1 MGIPNSIA
9 RLGVVPFDRT
19 YRHTMTFPSR
29 AAQTSYFTGVCTR
42 VMSESVYIR
51 PEDGSVRFNVN
62 ASEIN
67 QHNYIMFT
75 NTESSRWWYAFVLDV
90 EYINDETSRVVFQID
105 VMQTWM
111 FDYTVHPCYVE
122 REHANDDTV
131 GDWLLDE
138 PVSPGE
144 LKFVASD
151 ILDSTNHPS
160 TGLTELVPIVFT
172 SEEPYSGDWGG
183 FAKRTVN
190 GGWNNAVYSG
200 AGMYVF
206 KSGVLDEVNSWLT
219 SLNKAGGGSAVS
231 SIILFPKALI
241 PDNWPSG
248 GNVFDSFQKAETK
261 QVEWAPFVGAR
272 NGLDGYMPR
281 NMKLYTY
288 PFNFLRVTNFRGAYH
303 DYRFEFFSDTTQP
316 RFNVRGTPD
325 AAADIFC
332 QPKDYN
338 GIATNVE
345 EQISLGGIVQANWV
359 YNSYQNWLAQN
370 AGNNLLNLISGALMI
385 VPAARAVGAGVKG
398 AVEFGGLKAANRVD
412 IVKDMA
418 GVNHLEA
425 AAAGMGVQNLAQLGA
440 NVFDASQAPSKLV
453 GTVTGAAVSGI
464 GYGTFGAYR
473 MCVRYNFA
481 KLIDDFFD
489 VYGYTTQELKV
500 PNVTGRACWNYVK
513 TRNSCVTGAVPSA
526 DLAQINANFD
536 NGITFWHDANVGDY
550 NRSNPIV

>member
-67 QHNYIMFT
+67 QCNYIMFT

-122 REHANDDTV
+122 REHTNDDTV
-131 GDWLLDE
+131 GSCLLDE
-138 PVSPGE
+138 PVSTGE

-151 ILDSTNHPS
+151 ILDSESHPS
-160 TGLTELVPIVFT
+160 TGLTDLVPVVFT
-172 SEEPYSGDWGG
+172 AEEPYAGTVGSIQ
-183 FAKRTVN
+183 KRTSQ
-190 GGWNNAVYSG
+190 GGWNNSVYS
-200 AGMYVF
+200 ACGMYVF
-206 KSGVLDEVNSWLT
+206 KSTDVGAANTFFDQ
-219 SLNKAGGGSAVS
+219 LNKSGGGSAVS
-231 SIILFPKALI
+231 SVVLFPRCLI

-248 GNVFDSFQKAETK
+248 ENVFKTFRKAETE

-281 NMKLYTY
+281 NAKLYTY

-303 DYRFEFFSDTTQP
+303 DYRFEFFSDSTQP

-338 GIATNVE
+338 GIATNVD
-345 EQISLGGIVQANWV
+345 EQISLGGLVQSNWT

-370 AGNNLLNLISGALMI
+370 AGNNLLNLVSGAVMI
-385 VPAARAVGAGVKG
+385 VPAAKAVGAGVKG
-398 AVEFGGLKAANRVD
+398 AIEFGGLKAATKAG
-412 IVKDMA
+412 IVRDMSGVTA
-418 GVNHLEA
+418 GEA
-425 AAAGMGVQNLAQLGA
+425 ASAAIGAQQLAQLGA
-440 NVFDASQAPSKLV
+440 SVFDASHAPSKAV
-453 GTVTGAAVSGI
+453 GTVSGASMASI

-550 NRSNPIV
+550 NRSNNIV

>member
-67 QHNYIMFT
+67 QCNYIMFT
-75 NTESSRWWYAFVLDV
+75 NTESSHWWYAFINEV
-90 EYINDETSRVVFQID
+90 EYLNDQTCRVVFQID

-131 GDWLLDE
+131 GNWLLDE
-138 PVSPGE
+138 PVSTGE
-144 LKFVASD
+144 LKYAASD
-151 ILDSTNHPS
+151 ILDSASHPS

-272 NGLDGYMPR
+272 NGLDGYTPR

-325 AAADIFC
+325 AAADVFC

-370 AGNNLLNLISGALMI
+370 AGNNLLNLISGALMLI
-385 VPAARAVGAGVKG
+385 PAGKAIGAGVKG

-418 GVNHLEA
+418 GVNPLEA

-440 NVFDASQAPSKLV
+440 NVFDASQAPSKMV

-473 MCVRYNFA
+473 MCVRRNFA

-489 VYGYTTQELKV
+489 MYGYTTQEVKV

-550 NRSNPIV
+550 NRSNNIV

>member
-9 RLGVVPFDRT
+9 RLGNVPFDRS
-19 YRHTMTFPSR
+19 YRNTMTFASR
-29 AAQTSYFTGVCTR
+29 SAQASYFAGVCPN
-42 VMSESVYIR
+42 VMQDAVYIR
-51 PEDGSVRFNVN
+51 PEEGSVRFNVN
-62 ASEIN
+62 ASAVN
-67 QHNYIMFT
+67 SNNYMMFS
-75 NTESSRWWYAFVLDV
+75 NSAQEYWWYAFILEV
-90 EYINDETSRVVFQID
+90 EYINEDACRVVFEID
-105 VMQTWM
+105 VIQTWY
-111 FDYTVHPCYVE
+111 FDFHFNPCYVE
-122 REHANDDTV
+122 REHTRNDAVGAN
-131 GDWLLDE
+131 LLDE
-138 PVSPGE
+138 PVSTGE
-144 LKFVASD
+144 LKYAASD
-151 ILDSTNHPS
+151 ILDSTSHPS

-206 KSGVLDEVNSWLT
+206 KSGVLDEVNSFLT

-248 GNVFDSFQKAETK
+248 GNVFDSFQKADTN

-272 NGLDGYMPR
+272 NGLDGYQPR

-303 DYRFEFFSDTTQP
+303 DYRFEFFSDSTQP

-332 QPKDYN
+332 QPKNYN

-370 AGNNLLNLISGALMI
+370 AGNNMLNLISGALMLI
-385 VPAARAVGAGVKG
+385 PAAKAVGAGIKG
-398 AVEFGGLKAANRVD
+398 AVEFGGLKAANRID

-418 GVNHLEA
+418 GVNAIEA
-425 AAAGMGVQNLAQLGA
+425 AAAGMGAQNLAQLGA

-453 GTVTGAAVSGI
+453 GTITGAATAGI

-473 MCVRYNFA
+473 MCVRAQFA
-481 KLIDDFFD
+481 ELIDEFFD
-489 VYGYTTQELKV
+489 VYGYATQAVKH
-500 PNVTGRACWNYVK
+500 PNWNGRAHWNYVK
-513 TRNSCVTGAVPSA
+513 TRNCSCYGNVPSA
-526 DLAQINANFD
+526 ALQQINQIHD
-536 NGITFWHDANVGDY
+536 NGITYWHDSEVGNY
-550 NRSNPIV
+550 ARSNPIV

>member
-90 EYINDETSRVVFQID
+90 EYINDETSRVIFQID

-122 REHANDDTV
+122 RGHANDDTV
-131 GDWLLDE
+131 GNWLLDE
-138 PVSPGE
+138 PVSTGE

-281 NMKLYTY
+281 NNKLYTY

-303 DYRFEFFSDTTQP
+303 DYRFEFFSDSTQP

-338 GIATNVE
+338 GLTTGVE
-345 EQISLGGIVQANWV
+345 EQLSLGGIVQANWV

-418 GVNHLEA
+418 GVNPLEA
-425 AAAGMGVQNLAQLGA
+425 AGAAMGAQSLAQLGA

-473 MCVRYNFA
+473 MCVRRNFA

-489 VYGYTTQELKV
+489 MYGYTTQELKV

-550 NRSNPIV
+550 NRSNNIV

>member
-9 RLGVVPFDRT
+9 RLGVVPFDRS

-29 AAQTSYFTGVCTR
+29 AAQASYFTGVCSR
-42 VMSESVYIR
+42 VMGDSVYIR

-67 QHNYIMFT
+67 QCNYIMFT
-75 NTESSRWWYAFVLDV
+75 NTESSHWWYAFINEV
-90 EYINDETSRVVFQID
+90 EYLNDQTCRVVFQID

-111 FDYTVHPCYVE
+111 FDYTLHPCYVE
-122 REHANDDTV
+122 REHVNDDTV
-131 GDWLLDE
+131 GSNLLDE
-138 PVSPGE
+138 PVSTGE
-144 LKFVASD
+144 LKFAASD
-151 ILDSTNHPS
+151 VLDSSSHPS

-272 NGLDGYMPR
+272 NGLDGYTPR
-281 NMKLYTY
+281 NAKLYTY
-288 PFNFLRVTNFRGAYH
+288 PFNFLRLTNFRGAYH

-338 GIATNVE
+338 GVSVNVE
-345 EQISLGGIVQANWV
+345 EQLSIGGIVQANWV

-370 AGNNLLNLISGALMI
+370 AGNNMLNLISGALMLI
-385 VPAARAVGAGVKG
+385 PAGKAIGAGVKG

-418 GVNHLEA
+418 GVNALEA
-425 AAAGMGVQNLAQLGA
+425 ASAGMGAQNLAQLGA

-473 MCVRYNFA
+473 MCVRRQFA
-481 KLIDDFFD
+481 ELIDEFFD
-489 VYGYTTQELKV
+489 VYGYTVQALKV

-526 DLAQINANFD
+526 DLALINSIFD
-536 NGITFWHDANVGDY
+536 SGITFWHDSDVGNYSRAN
-550 NRSNPIV
+550 NIV

>member
-90 EYINDETSRVVFQID
+90 EYINDETSRVIFQID

-131 GDWLLDE
+131 GNWLLDE
-138 PVSPGE
+138 PVSTGE

-281 NMKLYTY
+281 NNKLYTY

-303 DYRFEFFSDTTQP
+303 DYRFEFFSDSTQP

-338 GIATNVE
+338 GLTTGVE
-345 EQISLGGIVQANWV
+345 EQLSLGGIVQANWV

-418 GVNHLEA
+418 GVNPLEA
-425 AAAGMGVQNLAQLGA
+425 AGAAMGAQSLAQLGA

-473 MCVRYNFA
+473 MCVRRNFA

-489 VYGYTTQELKV
+489 MYGYTTQELKV

-550 NRSNPIV
+550 NRSNNIV

>member
-29 AAQTSYFTGVCTR
+29 VAQTSYFTGVCTR

-90 EYINDETSRVVFQID
+90 EYINDETSRVVFQVD

-131 GDWLLDE
+131 GNWLLDE
-138 PVSPGE
+138 PVSTGE

-151 ILDSTNHPS
+151 ILDSTSHPS

-172 SEEPYSGDWGG
+172 SQEPYSGDWGG

-261 QVEWAPFVGAR
+261 QVEWAPFVDAR

-281 NMKLYTY
+281 NNKLYTY

-303 DYRFEFFSDTTQP
+303 DYRFEFFSDSTQP

-338 GIATNVE
+338 GLTVGVE
-345 EQISLGGIVQANWV
+345 EQLSLGGIVQANWV

-370 AGNNLLNLISGALMI
+370 AGNNLLNLISGALMLI
-385 VPAARAVGAGVKG
+385 PAGKAIGAGVKG
-398 AVEFGGLKAANRVD
+398 ALEFGGLKAANRID

-418 GVNHLEA
+418 GVNAIEA
-425 AAAGMGVQNLAQLGA
+425 AAAGMGVQNLAKLGA
-440 NVFDASQAPSKLV
+440 NVFDASQAPSKMV

-473 MCVRYNFA
+473 MCVRRNFA

-513 TRNSCVTGAVPSA
+513 TRNSCVTGAIPSA

-550 NRSNPIV
+550 NRSNNIV